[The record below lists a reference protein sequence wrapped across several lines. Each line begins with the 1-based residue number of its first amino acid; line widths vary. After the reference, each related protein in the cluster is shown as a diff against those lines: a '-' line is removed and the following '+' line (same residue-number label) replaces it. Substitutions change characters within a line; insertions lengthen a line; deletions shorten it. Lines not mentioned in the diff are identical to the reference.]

1 MNVFEFR
8 NLIASEDRKEKRKSL
23 QRSLIKSVETGANG
37 TQDYVVKN
45 VPVVVTQFAVELSQ
59 DVDYIHVKGVG
70 PGGSHVPTRS
80 NIQCTVQPIYSRRAV
95 ENFSLQKFVN
105 GNYVKGSGG
114 FI

>member
-1 MNVFEFR
+1 MDTEIMYSKMF
-8 NLIASEDRKEKRKSL
+8 
-23 QRSLIKSVETGANG
+23 
-37 TQDYVVKN
+37 
-45 VPVVVTQFAVELSQ
+45 PVVTQFAVELSQ
-59 DVDYIHVKGVG
+59 GRRLHTCQRCRI
-70 PGGSHVPTRS
+70 PGSHVPTRS